1 MMEAVFYFVFF
12 YPLFMAFF
20 WMIGSLLFFFRHER
34 NQTARPEL
42 SEHPHV
48 AILVPCHNE
57 AADIRATL
65 AQLSRNHYPDFEIVA
80 VDDGSTDATGA
91 ILDELAARE
100 PRLRVIHL
108 ARNYGKA
115 MALRAAALAS
125 RAEFLMCIDADTLLD
140 EDAIFWM
147 IGHMLSGPRV
157 GAVTGNPRIANRG
170 TLLARIQVGEFSSI
184 IGMVKRSQRD
194 VGRVFTVSGCHVCF
208 RRRALHEVGYWSPE
222 TVTEDIDVS
231 WKLQLHYWDVRFEPR
246 ALARIDMPQT
256 LRGLWRQRLRWARGG
271 IEAAL
276 KYRALLRD
284 WTKRRMWPVYVEYS
298 IGAAWCYAW
307 AFTVLCWLATMLF
320 PAQWPAAMQVETL
333 LPRWTGVIL
342 GVTCLL
348 QFLVGLYLD
357 SHYEKGIVRNIF
369 WAIWY
374 PAVYWMISSC
384 ATIVAIPKTLF
395 QRGRVRYA
403 TWKSPERGVS

>member
-1 MMEAVFYFVFF
+1 MEFLFYFIFF

-34 NQTARPEL
+34 DHQVRPIL
-42 SEHPHV
+42 EHYPHV

-57 AADIRATL
+57 ASDIRATL
-65 AQLSRNHYPDFEIVA
+65 VKLLHNRYPDFEIIA
-80 VDDGSTDATGA
+80 VNDGSSDTTGT
-91 ILDELAARE
+91 ILDEMSATD

-115 MALRAAALAS
+115 MALRAGALTS
-125 RAEFLMCIDADTLLD
+125 RAEFLMCIDADTHLD
-140 EDAIFWM
+140 EDALFWM
-147 IGHMLSGPRV
+147 IEHFLNGPRV
-157 GAVTGNPRIANRG
+157 GAVTGNPRIANRE
-170 TLLARIQVGEFSSI
+170 TLLSRIQVGEFSSI

-194 VGRVFTVSGCHVCF
+194 IGRVFTVSGCHVCF
-208 RRRALHEVGYWSPE
+208 RRRALHDIGYWSPE

-231 WKLQLHYWDVRFEPR
+231 WRLQLHYWDVRFEPR
-246 ALARIDMPQT
+246 ALAWITMPET
-256 LRGLWRQRLRWARGG
+256 LRGLWRQRVRWARGG

-284 WTKRRMWPVYVEYS
+284 WTKRRMWPVYGEYAVGS
-298 IGAAWCYAW
+298 VWCYAW
-307 AFTVLCWLATMLF
+307 AFTVLCWVMTLLAPAYWPNDLF
-320 PAQWPAAMQVETL
+320 VETL

-348 QFLVGLYLD
+348 QFMIGLYLD
-357 SHYEKGIVRNIF
+357 SHYEKGIFRNLF

-374 PAVYWMISSC
+374 PAVYWMMSSI
-384 ATIVAIPKTLF
+384 ATIVAIPQALYWH
-395 QRGRVRYA
+395 GRVQYA
-403 TWKSPERGVS
+403 TWKSPERGVP

>member
-1 MMEAVFYFVFF
+1 MEFLFYFIFF

-34 NQTARPEL
+34 GQQVRPALARY
-42 SEHPHV
+42 PHV

-57 AADIRATL
+57 ASDIRTTL
-65 AQLSRNHYPDFEIVA
+65 EKLLGNRYPDFEIVA
-80 VDDGSTDATGA
+80 VNDGSTDATGA
-91 ILDELAARE
+91 ILDEVSAIE

-115 MALRAAALAS
+115 MALRAAALTS
-125 RAEFLMCIDADTLLD
+125 RAEFLMCIDADTHLD
-140 EDAIFWM
+140 EDALFWM
-147 IGHMLSGPRV
+147 VEHFLNGPRV
-157 GAVTGNPRIANRG
+157 GAVTGNPRIANRE
-170 TLLARIQVGEFSSI
+170 TLLSRIQVGEFSSI

-194 VGRVFTVSGCHVCF
+194 IGRVFTVSGCHVCF
-208 RRRALHEVGYWSPE
+208 RRRALHDIGYWSPE

-231 WKLQLHYWDVRFEPR
+231 WRLQLHYWDVRFEPR
-246 ALARIDMPQT
+246 ALAWITMPET
-256 LRGLWRQRLRWARGG
+256 LRGLWRQRVRWARGG

-276 KYRALLRD
+276 KYRTLLKG
-284 WTKRRMWPVYVEYS
+284 WTKRRMWPVYGEYAVGS
-298 IGAAWCYAW
+298 VWCYAW
-307 AFTVLCWLATMLF
+307 AFTVLCWIMTVLAPTYWPNELF
-320 PAQWPAAMQVETL
+320 VETL

-348 QFLVGLYLD
+348 QFMVGMYLD
-357 SHYEKGIVRNIF
+357 SHYEKGILRNLF

-374 PAVYWMISSC
+374 PAVYWMISSA
-384 ATIVAIPKTLF
+384 ATIVAIPQALYW
-395 QRGRVRYA
+395 RGRVQYA